1 MPACRRLHRFISSSE
16 ERKNEKKKGETISAV
31 LVETECFTKWD
42 RVDRNAT
49 IGTATTS
56 DFSAFVIPDSIAA
69 FVHSS
74 LRL

>member
-1 MPACRRLHRFISSSE
+1 MPAWRRLHRFISSSE
-16 ERKNEKKKGETISAV
+16 ERKNEKKNGETTNAV
-31 LVETECFTKWD
+31 FVDTEFLTKWE

-49 IGTATTS
+49 IGIAATS
-56 DFSAFVIPDSIAA
+56 DFSAFVIPASIAA